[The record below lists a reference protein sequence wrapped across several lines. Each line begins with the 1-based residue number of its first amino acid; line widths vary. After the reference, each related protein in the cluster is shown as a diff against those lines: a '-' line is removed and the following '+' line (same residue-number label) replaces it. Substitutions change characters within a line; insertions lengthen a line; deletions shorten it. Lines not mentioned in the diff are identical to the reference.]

1 MEEPIVPPQRAKSGG
16 AIFDSPEVRLV
27 VKTILKNWW
36 IVLSFAAIGYIIGYF
51 YAYRLPDVYAAQ
63 TQLLLKESDQINSQ
77 SIISSSTNAFGSY
90 QSYIDNFNEIKVIQ
104 SYDLI
109 RQVVDK
115 LNINVSYYIE
125 GRLRK
130 TEVYASVPFKITPYY
145 LNPGFYEKEIDFNI
159 VDKNHFRISY
169 LMGDQTYTQQGNFG
183 DDFINGDMKLHVTK
197 ALDFDPSM
205 ANDMQVV
212 KYEFRIHNTGTLV
225 SNFRNSMSVKN
236 PDYTNIIEISLRDQ
250 IASRA
255 VAFLD
260 TLDLLYTENSVNTQ
274 FKINANTLLYID
286 KEMNEVTGIMD
297 TIEMDLEKYKEK
309 KNIIISVDK
318 DEDNYIAQYNQ
329 SISSKSEIAAKLSSL
344 NDLEQY
350 IIEGKDPEFLPP
362 SVYLN
367 SDDDFLQNLV
377 SQLYGTQL
385 KIMGALGSSTEQ
397 NPSINEAKQTIK
409 RVTTDLLT
417 YINNSRKALNEK
429 AAELD
434 STIQSNVAEIR
445 TIPEKQRG
453 FLSIQRQ
460 EDVNQK
466 LYEFLLEKR
475 ATTIIEK
482 AAIVSETRIIETGRS
497 LGVVSPDRKKIYYT
511 YMVIGIVLSMAIVII
526 RLLFYDRIENIQ
538 ELKSKTSLPVL
549 GEILSAPTLT
559 DLSFAIED
567 NLKSPLTESFR
578 TLRTNL
584 QYILTDSSKKVVLFT
599 SNGPSEGK
607 TFCSMNIAAILAKAD
622 KKVLLLEFD
631 LHRPRIHKVLNMV
644 PDKGLSTIII
654 QKSTIPESITQSPVL
669 GLDVILCGPVPPNSS
684 ELVLSDRV
692 KDIID
697 YGREHYD
704 YVIIDTPPLGFI
716 SDALIL
722 MKFADAN
729 LFVLNTKFA
738 YKQAINFVEE
748 IVYANNIKNFG
759 MVLNNVKRKKSRYYY
774 RRYGGYGGYGGY
786 GYGYGGYGGYG
797 N

>member
-1 MEEPIVPPQRAKSGG
+1 MEEPIVQPQRAKSGG
-16 AIFDSPEVRLV
+16 ELFDSPEIRLV
-27 VKTILKNWW
+27 IKTILKNWW
-36 IVLSFAAIGYIIGYF
+36 IVLSFAAVGYIIGYF

-63 TQLLLKESDQINSQ
+63 TQLLLKQNDQINSQ
-77 SIISSSTNAFGSY
+77 SIISSTTSGFGSY
-90 QSYIDNFNEIKVIQ
+90 QGFVDNYNEIRVIQ

-109 RQVVDK
+109 KKVVDK

-125 GRLRK
+125 GRLRQ
-130 TEVYASVPFKITPYY
+130 TEVYASVPFRITPYY
-145 LNPGFYEKEIDFNI
+145 INPGFYEKEIDFSI
-159 VDKNHFRISY
+159 IDKKHFRISY
-169 LMGDQTYTQQGNFG
+169 LKGDQTYSQEGNFG
-183 DDFINGDMKLHVTK
+183 DDFINGDVKLHITK
-197 ALDFDPSM
+197 AMDFDPSL
-205 ANDMQVV
+205 ANEMQAV

-225 SNFRNSMSVKN
+225 SNFRNSLTVKN

-260 TLDLLYTENSVNTQ
+260 TLDILYTENTVNTQ

-297 TIEMDLEKYKEK
+297 TIEMNLEKYKEK

-318 DEDNYIAQYNQ
+318 DEDNYISQYNQ
-329 SISSKSEIAAKLSSL
+329 SISDKADIMNKLSAL

-367 SDDDFLQNLV
+367 SNDDFLQNMV

-397 NPSINEAKQTIK
+397 NPSVNEAKQGIK
-409 RVTTDLLT
+409 RITTDLLT
-417 YINNSRKALNEK
+417 YINNTRKALNEK

-434 STIQSNVAEIR
+434 SAINSNITEIR
-445 TIPEKQRG
+445 TIPDKQRG

-482 AAIVSETRIIETGRS
+482 AAIVPQTQIIETGRS
-497 LGVVSPDRKKIYYT
+497 LGVVSPDRKKIYYM
-511 YMVIGIVLSMAIVII
+511 YMIIGIVISLAIVIV

-538 ELKSKTSLPVL
+538 ELKSKTTLPVL

-584 QYILTDSSKKVVLFT
+584 QYVLTDNTKKVVLFT

-631 LHRPRIHKVLNMV
+631 LHRPRIHKVLNVV

-654 QKSTIPESITQSPVL
+654 QKSTIPESITPSPVL

-692 KDIID
+692 KDIVN
-697 YGREHYD
+697 YGKEHYD

-722 MKFADAN
+722 MKLADAT

-738 YKQAINFVEE
+738 NKQAINYIEE
-748 IVYANNIKNFG
+748 IVYANKIKNLG
-759 MVLNNVKRKKSRYYY
+759 LVLNNVKRKKSRYYY
-774 RRYGGYGGYGGY
+774 RRYGSYGGYGGY